1 MCGFAGRDGVFKVSS
16 WIPIYQS
23 QLGRRLGVLSR
34 MFCRAYQ
41 IAILPKWAIVITV
54 PRIPFNRPTIAP
66 MQASYVNEAFQNGH
80 LSGDG
85 PFTKKAS
92 LALSELHGGSK
103 VLLTTSCTSAL
114 ELCALLLDLQP
125 GDEVIV
131 PSFTFVSSANAFVIM
146 GATIVFAEV
155 EKETL
160 SISARTV
167 EHLITPRTKAIVA
180 VNYGGAPS
188 VTQDLVSLAVA
199 HDVVIVEDN
208 AHGLFGSHE
217 DKPLGTQSALS
228 TLSFH
233 ETKNITCG
241 EGGALVINDPNFI
254 ERAEIMREKGTNR
267 TQFFR
272 GTIDKYTW
280 VEKGSSYLMSDI
292 NAAILLSQLEFAQT
306 IQQRRH
312 DAFSLYMASLKE
324 WANSFGATLP
334 THLHHDDRP
343 FHMFPIMMPDLKS
356 RTELIKVAKSK
367 EVSLTFHYVPLHNSP
382 GGDQFGHFSDDF
394 SNTQRI
400 SDVLVR
406 LPLFSDISE
415 VEVRKVIDVVENF
428 S

>member
-1 MCGFAGRDGVFKVSS
+1 MCLKISA
-16 WIPIYQS
+16 
-23 QLGRRLGVLSR
+23 
-34 MFCRAYQ
+34 RAYGGTTGSRIQ
-41 IAILPKWAIVITV
+41 RWAIVKAMA
-54 PRIPFNRPTIAP
+54 RIPFNRPTIAP
-66 MQASYVNEAFQNGH
+66 RQAAYVDEAFRSGH
-80 LSGDG
+80 WSGDG
-85 PFTKKAS
+85 PFTKRAS
-92 LALSELHGGSK
+92 QILSDLHDGSA

-114 ELCALLLDLQP
+114 ELSALLLDLQP

-155 EKETL
+155 ERETL

-167 EHLITPRTKAIVA
+167 EHLISSKTKAIVA

-188 VTQDLVSLAVA
+188 VTQELVNLAAA
-199 HDVVIVEDN
+199 HDIIIVEDN
-208 AHGLFGSHE
+208 AHGLFGSHG
-217 DKPLGTQSALS
+217 DRPLGTQSSLS

-241 EGGALVINDPNFI
+241 EGGALVINDPKLI

-272 GTIDKYTW
+272 GAIDKYTW

-292 NAAILLSQLEFAQT
+292 NAAVLLSQLEFADT
-306 IQQRRH
+306 IQQRRR
-312 DAFSLYMASLKE
+312 DAFAMYMDGLKSWAYSL
-324 WANSFGATLP
+324 GATLP
-334 THLHHDDRP
+334 IHLYRDDRP
-343 FHMFPIMMPDLKS
+343 FHMFPIMMPNLES
-356 RTELIKVAKSK
+356 RSQLIEHAKS
-367 EVSLTFHYVPLHNSP
+367 EDVSITFHYVPLHNSQ
-382 GGDQFGHFSDDF
+382 GGNLFGHFSDDF
-394 SNTQRI
+394 SNTQNI
-400 SDVLVR
+400 SDVLLR